1 MKLKTLAFC
10 LAAVAAAA
18 APAAWARNDTDTFKI
33 APVLDLPDYKTQ
45 IGDFKITFGG
55 KPRGAVIG
63 TTESVQAANGFG
75 KKAETA
81 CDRALLNVLIRLK
94 KDALN
99 RGGTS
104 VQGLVS
110 MTTGAPF
117 DSATEFQCISGGTNA
132 RVRMSGSVVK

>member
-1 MKLKTLAFC
+1 MKLKSAAFALAAA
-10 LAAVAAAA
+10 AAVAA
-18 APAAWARNDTDTFKI
+18 PAWARNDTLTLDI
-33 APVLDLPDYKTQ
+33 APVKELPDYKGQ
-45 IGDFKITFGG
+45 IGDFKFGFGG

-63 TTESVQAANGFG
+63 PTSSRQAANGVG
-75 KKAETA
+75 KKSEVA

-117 DSATEFQCISGGTNA
+117 DSATQFQCISGGTNA
-132 RVRMSGSVVK
+132 RVYMAGSVVK